1 MGELKEVIYMRKIP
15 HIMTIVIIVVLVLLI
30 YFCFHPL
37 VYQTNY
43 FSKLG
48 IGKSHLYDSIIQKK
62 GEPLSLRQDDGGN
75 WIVSYDGL
83 DIKYGTQLQTGV
95 FECVT
100 ITGNQYRFGFWKIGV
115 GTSRK
120 KIENVY
126 KHISKIKDLPKDE
139 FGIIE
144 GNTWVWFK
152 FDKNDNVSQIDIT
165 TGI

>member
-1 MGELKEVIYMRKIP
+1 MKKYCIIA
-15 HIMTIVIIVVLVLLI
+15 IIVLLVLI

-48 IGKSHLYDSIIQKK
+48 IGQSHLYDSIVQNK
-62 GEPLSLRQDDGGN
+62 GEPLSIEQNNDQK
-75 WIVSYDGL
+75 WILYYDGL
-83 DIKYGTQLQTGV
+83 TIRYGSQLETGA
-95 FECVT
+95 FECVSV
-100 ITGNQYRFGFWKIGV
+100 TGNQYTFGIWKIGV

-120 KIENVY
+120 KIESVY
-126 KHISKIKDLPKDE
+126 RHIRKIKDLPNDE

-144 GNTWVWFK
+144 GDTWVRFR
-152 FDKNDNVSQIDIT
+152 FDENDNVSQIDIT

>member
-1 MGELKEVIYMRKIP
+1 MKKYYFIIAIIIL
-15 HIMTIVIIVVLVLLI
+15 IVVSI

-48 IGKSHLYDSIIQKK
+48 IGQSHLYDSIVQNK
-62 GEPLSLRQDDGGN
+62 GEPLSLEQNDDQN
-75 WIVSYDGL
+75 WILCYDGL
-83 DIKYGTQLQTGV
+83 TIKFGSQLETGAL
-95 FECVT
+95 ECVS
-100 ITGNQYRFGFWKIGV
+100 ITGDQYKFGIWKIGV

-120 KIENVY
+120 KIESVY
-126 KHISKIKDLPKDE
+126 RHIRKIKDLPNDE

-144 GNTWVWFK
+144 GDTWVWFK
-152 FDKNDNVSQIDIT
+152 FDENDNVSQIDIT